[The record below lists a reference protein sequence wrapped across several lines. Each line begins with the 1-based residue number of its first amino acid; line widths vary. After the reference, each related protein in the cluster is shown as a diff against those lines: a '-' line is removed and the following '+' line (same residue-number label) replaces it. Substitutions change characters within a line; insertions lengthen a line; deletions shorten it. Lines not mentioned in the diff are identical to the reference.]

1 MISFYFATI
10 IFDFL
15 TKLTHCLFFRRIFP
29 VISAGCV
36 TPAGTNLVDS
46 AESGSDFC
54 RLLGRIIFTGLHTNH
69 RFCMAVRLY
78 KCSVPRFGKI
88 FFHLTPDFFFS
99 LRMLL
104 KDSLLN
110 QALFLRQLRIFNG
123 SNAGRC
129 TSLTEIRILP
139 GDRELYHWGNADRKS
154 RHHQKKPLPRWFH
167 YGWIQFITAQATEWF
182 KILISHYLSLPYKL

>member
-1 MISFYFATI
+1 M
-10 IFDFL
+10 
-15 TKLTHCLFFRRIFP
+15 P

-36 TPAGTNLVDS
+36 ALSGTNLVYS
-46 AESGSDFC
+46 AEPGSVLRC
-54 RLLGRIIFTGLHTNH
+54 LLGRIILTGHHTDH
-69 RFCMAVRLY
+69 RSGTTVRIY
-78 KCSVPRFGKI
+78 KCPVPRFGKI
-88 FFHLTPDFFFS
+88 FFHLKPDFFFS
-99 LRMLL
+99 LWMLL

-167 YGWIQFITAQATEWF
+167 YGWIQFITAQTTEWF

>member
-1 MISFYFATI
+1 MILFYFATI
-10 IFDFL
+10 IFEFL
-15 TKLTHCLFFRRIFP
+15 TNLSHRLFICSILP
-29 VISAGCV
+29 VMSPGCV
-36 TPAGTNLVDS
+36 APAGTNFVDS
-46 AESGSDFC
+46 AESGSALRC
-54 RLLGRIIFTGLHTNH
+54 LLGRIIFTGLHTDH

-78 KCSVPRFGKI
+78 KCSVRRFGKI
-88 FFHLTPDFFFS
+88 FFHLTPDFIFS

-139 GDRELYHWGNADRKS
+139 GDRELYH
-154 RHHQKKPLPRWFH
+154 
-167 YGWIQFITAQATEWF
+167 
-182 KILISHYLSLPYKL
+182 